1 MKSYT
6 SRKYRAELSLTS
18 LVKCSE
24 HTDSVKWARLSKT
37 HLTKK
42 KISDVTKWLKLVTVL
57 DVFMFVFFMKHLSG
71 AKTL

>member
-1 MKSYT
+1 M
-6 SRKYRAELSLTS
+6 SLRS
-18 LVKCSE
+18 PVKCSE
-24 HTDSVKWARLSKT
+24 HTDSVKWVLLNQAHFS
-37 HLTKK
+37 KK